1 MLFSD
6 KHDLR
11 TQIFLVVK
19 KIMNSSEQAQIF
31 ATKID
36 LMDIL
41 SIRTKVIVDTIGT
54 LGRIDM
60 NKKHGVTKVSLK
72 FNYNQS

>member
-36 LMDIL
+36 LIDIL

-72 FNYNQS
+72 FNYNQY